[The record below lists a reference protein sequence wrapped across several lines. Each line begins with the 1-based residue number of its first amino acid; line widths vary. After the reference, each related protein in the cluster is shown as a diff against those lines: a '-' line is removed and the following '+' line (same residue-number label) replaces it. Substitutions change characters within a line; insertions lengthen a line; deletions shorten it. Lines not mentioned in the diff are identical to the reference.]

1 MTSKFCLA
9 CGRGIDGRAEIC
21 PLCGVR
27 QPMAYTAPP
36 LGQNTASGKNRV
48 AAGLFAILLGT
59 FGVHKFYLGQIGQGI
74 LYLCLFWTG
83 IPSIVGIVEGI
94 LYLTKSDA
102 EFAAAYG

>member
-9 CGRGIDGRAEIC
+9 CGRAIDGRAEIC

-27 QPMAYTAPP
+27 QPMTYSQPL

-48 AAGLFAILLGT
+48 AAALFALLLGT
-59 FGVHKFYLGQIGQGI
+59 FGIHKFYLGQTGQAI
-74 LYLCLFWTG
+74 LYVLFFWTG
-83 IPSIVGIVEGI
+83 IPTIVGFVEGI

-102 EFAAAYG
+102 EFAAEYG